1 MSELATSLELKLS
14 ILVCGN
20 ILCNVSVQAVKLEA
34 VLAVLDALRCK
45 EILSEKQILVV
56 IGIGVNQKTK
66 ERI

>member
-1 MSELATSLELKLS
+1 MSELATSLEHKLS